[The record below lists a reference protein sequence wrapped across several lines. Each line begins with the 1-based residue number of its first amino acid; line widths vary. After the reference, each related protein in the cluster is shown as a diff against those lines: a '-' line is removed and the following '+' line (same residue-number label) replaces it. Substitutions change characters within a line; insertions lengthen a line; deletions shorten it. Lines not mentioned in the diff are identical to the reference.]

1 MKKLNVNLYQGN
13 PEELVTKDN
22 NNLFIDGE
30 IEYNAGGGTLIKS
43 ISSIKNSD
51 GQQIGGGGSGSSD
64 FVNGVVLG
72 TNGDMSVMDYN
83 INVVDYDSKIFT
95 CSGTISFMN
104 NGEVTS
110 FSFTDIINE
119 LDRIKEEWNKNNWP
133 NQIDVLSIYGYGN
146 DNVNVYDIPED
157 SQILNQ
163 LKDFCFFKPKYNS
176 VPEERTSIVKE
187 SVSEEG
193 YGSITLYSTLDV
205 FCVVNGM
212 PVLPVGVLNEGFGIV
227 CICMKGTGDYQ
238 SIYSPIIILRETD
251 IMVPYPD
258 SEKLNL
264 ILYTNPSSG
273 EMSLKIA
280 KAEPGVV

>member
-83 INVVDYDSKIFT
+83 INVVDYDSGIFT

-104 NGEVTS
+104 NGEVAS

-119 LDRIKEEWNKNNWP
+119 LDRIKEEWDEGNLP
-133 NQIDVLSIYGYGN
+133 NQIDVLSIYGSGN
-146 DNVNVYDIPED
+146 INVSVYDIPED
-157 SQILNQ
+157 SELLNQ
-163 LKDFCFFKPKYNS
+163 LKYFCFFKPRYNS
-176 VPEERTSIVKE
+176 TPEERTSIVKE

-193 YGSITLYSTLDV
+193 YEPITLYSTLDALG
-205 FCVVNGM
+205 VVNGAT
-212 PVLPVGVLNEGFGIV
+212 VLSIGIPNEGFSTIF
-227 CICMKGTGDYQ
+227 ICKKDNGDYEP
-238 SIYSPIIILRETD
+238 IYSPIIILRGID
-251 IMVPYPD
+251 IIVPYPN
-258 SEKLNL
+258 SEELNL
-264 ILYTNPSSG
+264 ILYTHPSSG

-280 KAEPGVV
+280 KTESSVI